1 MTIVESEFLKAHTF
15 LKQHLD
21 SLREEFHPFAA
32 TMESALSTCREQ
44 VVGWNYSL
52 GDTLDLV
59 PHERLIPSIPE
70 AKGRVLAKLTRQGLN
85 SRRLIKYGFDDTGAP
100 ILEIRRLDKDIERFG
115 ELVRFVSR
123 DLIVCSQIFNS
134 GLHPNRLKSL
144 TRVIRQGNS
153 IHYVSVNPPHHWAV
167 RSDLL
172 CGSRISTS
180 SFMATSWHR
189 PLDYD
194 FVYDSADR
202 LDAILIGDHTHWS
215 AS

>member
-1 MTIVESEFLKAHTF
+1 MTVVESDFLKANAS
-15 LKQHLD
+15 LKQYLD

-32 TMESALSTCREQ
+32 TMESALSICRER

-59 PHERLIPSIPE
+59 PHERLIPNIPE
-70 AKGRVLAKLTRQGLN
+70 EKGRVLAKLTRQGLN
-85 SRRLIKYGFDDTGAP
+85 SRRLIKYGLDDTGAP
-100 ILEIRRLDKDIERFG
+100 ILEIRRLHKDIERFG
-115 ELVRFVSR
+115 ELVRFVSS
-123 DLIVCSQIFNS
+123 DLIVCCQIFNS

-153 IHYVSVNPPHHWAV
+153 IHYVSVNPPHHWAI

-194 FVYDSADR
+194 FVYDSAER
-202 LDAILIGDHTHWS
+202 LDAILIGEHTHWS
-215 AS
+215 AG